1 MSLDLDGS
9 LNIAANVQVSSMIKY
24 FPEWDVADV
33 YGPKGELSTGR
44 QTLATIPL
52 AGLAFSIPG

>member
-9 LNIAANVQVSSMIKY
+9 LNIAANVQVSNMFKI
-24 FPEWDVADV
+24 FPESEIANI